1 MNMLNVAAV
10 VIIEF
15 ARTFITLEYFNIFL
29 AGKNQI
35 KKIISCF
42 IAFLA
47 TTVCFLTANNN
58 YINTTSTIISI
69 IIIALSY
76 DGKIKSKVLLSILCY
91 SIMVAVDFIVYI
103 ISADNKETWEYQILV
118 SFISVLLFYIIMV
131 VLRLIFKKKQKTELV
146 GQWYILLLVSVMSV
160 CILFEMYKEIGLSSY
175 GILFLSTSVLI
186 VNLLL
191 YVFYSSMLDR
201 YVYMQENERLR
212 QQMHYYNMQM
222 NANVQND
229 KKVRSIRHDMK
240 HHIREINNLANL
252 GEIEEIKKYTSDLM
266 GDINSSKTMFDTGN
280 ITLDGILNYYYGK
293 FEEQNIKAAFD
304 IIVPENMGFGAM
316 DINII
321 MGNLLDNAYENAVKA
336 KESDI
341 KVNIKYNG
349 NMLYISVANTFD
361 GKVNKD
367 KDKYLSTKGEEH
379 GYGLENIKRITEKY
393 GGNMKIEHNDTM
405 FVVSI
410 IIYIAKKN
418 E

>member
-1 MNMLNVAAV
+1 
-10 VIIEF
+10 
-15 ARTFITLEYFNIFL
+15 
-29 AGKNQI
+29 
-35 KKIISCF
+35 
-42 IAFLA
+42 
-47 TTVCFLTANNN
+47 
-58 YINTTSTIISI
+58 
-69 IIIALSY
+69 
-76 DGKIKSKVLLSILCY
+76 
-91 SIMVAVDFIVYI
+91 VAVDFIVYI

-118 SFISVLLFYIIMV
+118 SFISVLLFYIITV

>member
-1 MNMLNVAAV
+1 
-10 VIIEF
+10 
-15 ARTFITLEYFNIFL
+15 
-29 AGKNQI
+29 
-35 KKIISCF
+35 
-42 IAFLA
+42 
-47 TTVCFLTANNN
+47 
-58 YINTTSTIISI
+58 
-69 IIIALSY
+69 
-76 DGKIKSKVLLSILCY
+76 
-91 SIMVAVDFIVYI
+91 
-103 ISADNKETWEYQILV
+103 
-118 SFISVLLFYIIMV
+118 
-131 VLRLIFKKKQKTELV
+131 
-146 GQWYILLLVSVMSV
+146 
-160 CILFEMYKEIGLSSY
+160 
-175 GILFLSTSVLI
+175 
-186 VNLLL
+186 
-191 YVFYSSMLDR
+191 
-201 YVYMQENERLR
+201 
-212 QQMHYYNMQM
+212 MHYYNMQM